1 MCERWILQ
9 NWWLLF
15 ILSEHFS
22 WRNLLEDRFCFH
34 EQHVSGLNLLLWT
47 VPIVLWHCSNLFH
60 VCMHKGGSEE
70 LEKAITTDSS
80 SCFMQIEIRPYIP
93 FCCIHPHASDLWLW
107 RFLSEIF
114 MIYSYI
120 CRITYI
126 FMILSHEIVNT
137 CTNILCNIGFS
148 LILMPSLYSS
158 SMYCNIYF
166 SVLLRNMYLFNNDK
180 CFFIHSKQFYK
191 LLLWNTCSIRI
202 NLLFLRQY
210 WGILWVFVFFFF
222 KYTFHN

>member
-1 MCERWILQ
+1 
-9 NWWLLF
+9 
-15 ILSEHFS
+15 
-22 WRNLLEDRFCFH
+22 
-34 EQHVSGLNLLLWT
+34 
-47 VPIVLWHCSNLFH
+47 
-60 VCMHKGGSEE
+60 MHKGGSEE

-180 CFFIHSKQFYK
+180 CFLYILSNSTNFYCE
-191 LLLWNTCSIRI
+191 T
-202 NLLFLRQY
+202 
-210 WGILWVFVFFFF
+210 
-222 KYTFHN
+222 HAA